1 MNEMTKKYMA
11 PLMTV
16 RNVETASSLLAFS
29 NEVDIDYGGGN
40 GSDSG
45 APGVAESN
53 GHRGRWGDLWG
64 SEE

>member
-16 RNVETASSLLAFS
+16 RNVETASPLLTFS
-29 NEVDIDYGGGN
+29 DNVDIDYGGGN

-53 GHRGRWGDLWG
+53 GHRGRWGDLWD
-64 SEE
+64 SEN